1 MGLRTPLDRY
11 TLGPVSGNTLEG
23 SSDLD
28 GLEQEEA
35 MLWDSKA
42 NMECCGI
49 FAHEFYSRKLKTSCK
64 LTI

>member
-1 MGLRTPLDRY
+1 MGLRAYLDRY
-11 TLGPVSGNTLEG
+11 TFGPVSEDTSES

-42 NMECCGI
+42 NIECCGI
-49 FAHEFYSRKLKTSCK
+49 FADEFYSRKLKT
-64 LTI
+64 